1 MNFQKLSKTI
11 NLEGFD
17 CGVKELNDFLL
28 KRALQE
34 AKQRLSSTMVALND
48 KSEVIG
54 YYSVSPSELRR
65 DLIPKEGRG
74 VPYPSVPAI
83 RIGRLAVSLK
93 IQGKGLGGMIL
104 QHALNKCLNISNNIG
119 GRVVIVDAKDEK
131 AVSFYSKYGFK
142 PLVEQPMTMVIKAS
156 TIEKSL
162 K

>member
-1 MNFQKLSKTI
+1 MNFQKLSTKI

-28 KRALQE
+28 KRAIQE
-34 AKQRLSSTMVALND
+34 AKQRLSLTMVAMD
-48 KSEVIG
+48 DQSKVIA
-54 YYSVSPSELRR
+54 YYSVSPSELQK

-93 IQGKGLGGMIL
+93 LQGKGVGAMIL
-104 QHALNKCLNISNNIG
+104 QHALKKCLNLSNGMG
-119 GRVVIVDAKDEK
+119 GRVVVVDAKNEK
-131 AVSFYSKYGFK
+131 AVSFYSRYGFK
-142 PLVEQPMTMVIKAS
+142 TLKERPMTMVIKVS